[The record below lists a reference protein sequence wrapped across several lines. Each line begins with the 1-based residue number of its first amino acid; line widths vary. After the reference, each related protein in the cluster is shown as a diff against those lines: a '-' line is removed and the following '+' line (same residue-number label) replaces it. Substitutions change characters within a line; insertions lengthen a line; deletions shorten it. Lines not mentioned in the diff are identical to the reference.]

1 MRASTTRVKPLT
13 VHHDIV
19 INVECLLEVILRYSR
34 ITVYCQRRGGGVLT
48 QYSCSAYKRRWRESR
63 IEEFTAIRL
72 AEVAGEA
79 SLDVDTLAYDA
90 VRAALNKKHAHNWE
104 DGFRAC
110 NNYGTSALSYY

>member
-1 MRASTTRVKPLT
+1 MSEEGWWRADT
-13 VHHDIV
+13 V
-19 INVECLLEVILRYSR
+19 LLQRLQASMAR
-34 ITVYCQRRGGGVLT
+34 ID
-48 QYSCSAYKRRWRESR
+48 S
-63 IEEFTAIRL
+63 IEFTAIRL